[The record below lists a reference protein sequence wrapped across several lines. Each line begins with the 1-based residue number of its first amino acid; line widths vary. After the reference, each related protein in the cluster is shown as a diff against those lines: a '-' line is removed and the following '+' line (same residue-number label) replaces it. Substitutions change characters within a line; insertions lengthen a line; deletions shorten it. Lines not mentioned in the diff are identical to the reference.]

1 MQETVAD
8 FERSTIL
15 HGATVEGIRIE
26 PSRWIGIDF
35 ITPRRFAVFF
45 TSTVLFRMNCSL
57 VSCHVNSWSVSQG
70 SKFLQDSRESLVARF
85 HEPSTGNLLHFRL
98 SFHDDQKLDV
108 IAEDFHFVIC
118 ERQSFLANA

>member
-26 PSRWIGIDF
+26 PGRWIGIDF

-45 TSTVLFRMNCSL
+45 TSTVIFSMNCSL
-57 VSCHVNSWSVSQG
+57 IRCHVHSWSAFQESEY
-70 SKFLQDSRESLVARF
+70 LQDSREALAARF
-85 HEPSTGNLLHFRL
+85 HKPNTGNLLHFRL
-98 SFHDDQKLDV
+98 NFHDDQMLDV

-118 ERQSFLANA
+118 ERRSF